1 MNINGKNFLTV
12 KEMAEKLGLDPTVVK
27 QRLFV
32 AGVKPLTTA
41 ALYDPS
47 ALDVVKNSPGR
58 GRPAK
63 PKPPKATGKP
73 D

>member
-1 MNINGKNFLTV
+1 MATV
-12 KEMAEKLGLDPTVVK
+12 TGITISEIAKELGLNRHTVE
-27 QRLFV
+27 QRLIK
-32 AGVKPLTTA
+32 AGIKPITYE

-63 PKPPKATGKP
+63 PKPPR
-73 D
+73 